1 MTMQATKNRRP
12 RKAHWLPALMIAG
25 ALLMPGM
32 EQAHAQSRTIVN
44 TGFDKLMNGAS
55 PNPPSNAPLY
65 LDDARCTLGVAGKC
79 LAGWQSTHP
88 AHYEFGHMIEAGSST
103 AIYGVTPNSGT
114 AFVELNAATRSR
126 LYQNICLKSGESIR
140 LSYFLSSRSGT
151 NGAFASQVQAGIWP
165 LNHAGPIGGAIMA
178 VPSSVR
184 PAEQPGW
191 NEETAVLTL
200 PAGYPSGIY
209 QLGFEAILPGN
220 NSSYSNLLDNVTIP
234 IKPLIDLGGSQMN
247 AVAIEG
253 AEAPAIKVRINGRVN
268 TPITLVFKASG
279 TAKPDEDYRLGQPA
293 GLPGS
298 TPTLEHK
305 DGSDTWTLLVPQGEY
320 HGGLSTTVGGG
331 VISLPFEA
339 LADDAAEDNETAVF
353 TLQAPGVNGASPS
366 LDWNMEDPVCS
377 GTGDTVKQAS
387 YLIKEA
393 VPTIKFSGT
402 VYNDQNGNDA
412 LDEQENWTS
421 VEPLASN
428 VYVNLV
434 RKNEVVSSQAV
445 VPGAGSY
452 QFAAP
457 SDTDY
462 TIVLSDSPANPSPTP
477 PVYWR
482 FKSPASGI
490 LGPYSEGQDTQDF
503 GLTPATDASLSKAFD
518 QIRIPLQGKAK
529 VIFKLKN
536 SNNGLDQHD
545 GLAFTDLLP
554 EGLLIDGQPQAAQ
567 CGGTVTVS
575 TQDGR
580 SRLRFAG
587 GSLPKGVSSCDVT
600 ATVLGQ
606 TLGLKTN
613 DQSNLSEVS
622 SNLAVSVNAS
632 IRVGLNYDVEGAV
645 YRDANANGHLDA
657 EEGGVGATLWV
668 KLTPRAGGQCQA
680 PALDVVV
687 ADAASGRY
695 HIKAAPAGDYC
706 LIPSDNRDPADITP
720 STPGW
725 TPSAPADGRLSISIS
740 NADLRNR
747 DLGLYR
753 GLIVKGRV
761 FRDTGT
767 PDARAGNTA
776 NNGVADS
783 AEPGLPGVG
792 VRVQAGGRVYSS
804 GSTDADGAYA
814 LFVPV
819 PQDGGPAAG
828 QPIEVAQTNPQGH
841 VSTGASVQ
849 GKPISGS
856 ASVGGTQYT
865 YDRDAD
871 ILSFA
876 PGGRSVLDGLDFG
889 DVPDSRLS
897 HDGNLDG
904 TPGAALTFPHVFTA
918 GTRGSLRLSS
928 SAVPSPP
935 AENWTD
941 ALYRDINCNGQIDV
955 DTDTLIPSEQ
965 VFDLNTGQ
973 NLCLVHKQF
982 IPANAATGHRNVVTL
997 RAELTYANAAPA
1009 LSAVYTRE
1017 DRTTVAQS
1025 GALEL
1030 VKEVRHTGP
1039 NCTPLPSPQGDWT
1052 SNNQAR
1058 PGDWLQYRITYRNKN
1073 IDPLRNL
1080 VITDATPAFTRYVNA
1095 TCGTSTPDGLAC
1107 SPPSAGSNP
1116 PSAPKAGAA
1125 GILRWE
1131 FQDKPGAT
1139 GGLLSGAAG
1148 NVDFCIQLEP

>member
-1 MTMQATKNRRP
+1 
-12 RKAHWLPALMIAG
+12 
-25 ALLMPGM
+25 M

-253 AEAPAIKVRINGRVN
+253 LRRRRSRCGSMA
-268 TPITLVFKASG
+268 ASTRPSRWCSG
-279 TAKPDEDYRLGQPA
+279 LRHGKPDEDYRLGQPA

-305 DGSDTWTLLVPQGEY
+305 NGSDTWTLLVPQGEY

-402 VYNDQNGNDA
+402 VYNDKNGNDA

-445 VPGAGSY
+445 APGAGSY

-462 TIVLSDSPANPSPTP
+462 TIVLSDSPPIPPTP
-477 PVYWR
+477 R
-482 FKSPASGI
+482 
-490 LGPYSEGQDTQDF
+490 
-503 GLTPATDASLSKAFD
+503 
-518 QIRIPLQGKAK
+518 
-529 VIFKLKN
+529 
-536 SNNGLDQHD
+536 
-545 GLAFTDLLP
+545 
-554 EGLLIDGQPQAAQ
+554 
-567 CGGTVTVS
+567 S
-575 TQDGR
+575 T
-580 SRLRFAG
+580 
-587 GSLPKGVSSCDVT
+587 GVS
-600 ATVLGQ
+600 
-606 TLGLKTN
+606 
-613 DQSNLSEVS
+613 
-622 SNLAVSVNAS
+622 
-632 IRVGLNYDVEGAV
+632 
-645 YRDANANGHLDA
+645 
-657 EEGGVGATLWV
+657 
-668 KLTPRAGGQCQA
+668 RARR
-680 PALDVVV
+680 PAF
-687 ADAASGRY
+687 
-695 HIKAAPAGDYC
+695 
-706 LIPSDNRDPADITP
+706 
-720 STPGW
+720 
-725 TPSAPADGRLSISIS
+725 SAPI
-740 NADLRNR
+740 
-747 DLGLYR
+747 
-753 GLIVKGRV
+753 
-761 FRDTGT
+761 
-767 PDARAGNTA
+767 
-776 NNGVADS
+776 
-783 AEPGLPGVG
+783 
-792 VRVQAGGRVYSS
+792 
-804 GSTDADGAYA
+804 
-814 LFVPV
+814 
-819 PQDGGPAAG
+819 
-828 QPIEVAQTNPQGH
+828 
-841 VSTGASVQ
+841 
-849 GKPISGS
+849 
-856 ASVGGTQYT
+856 
-865 YDRDAD
+865 
-871 ILSFA
+871 
-876 PGGRSVLDGLDFG
+876 
-889 DVPDSRLS
+889 
-897 HDGNLDG
+897 
-904 TPGAALTFPHVFTA
+904 
-918 GTRGSLRLSS
+918 
-928 SAVPSPP
+928 
-935 AENWTD
+935 
-941 ALYRDINCNGQIDV
+941 
-955 DTDTLIPSEQ
+955 
-965 VFDLNTGQ
+965 
-973 NLCLVHKQF
+973 
-982 IPANAATGHRNVVTL
+982 
-997 RAELTYANAAPA
+997 
-1009 LSAVYTRE
+1009 
-1017 DRTTVAQS
+1017 
-1025 GALEL
+1025 
-1030 VKEVRHTGP
+1030 
-1039 NCTPLPSPQGDWT
+1039 
-1052 SNNQAR
+1052 
-1058 PGDWLQYRITYRNKN
+1058 
-1073 IDPLRNL
+1073 
-1080 VITDATPAFTRYVNA
+1080 
-1095 TCGTSTPDGLAC
+1095 
-1107 SPPSAGSNP
+1107 
-1116 PSAPKAGAA
+1116 PKARTHRTSA
-1125 GILRWE
+1125 
-1131 FQDKPGAT
+1131 
-1139 GGLLSGAAG
+1139 
-1148 NVDFCIQLEP
+1148 